1 MDIYMKR
8 VTLTPNGPN
17 SSYPDPLFGGMPGLE
32 LSRNI
37 FIDSTGSWGQ
47 LAPQSVQCQR
57 RWTPPRGINSTT
69 WDFSLRPCLTQKP
82 LVMIWGCKD
91 QIWRS
96 DLAYVCQQQLWG
108 KISQPDGFAELIFEC
123 RPVCWSTVYLEKPLG
138 PGKKV
143 PWILASRCT
152 PASDRG
158 AIQLL
163 KCQYYLKCLWVSPW
177 YSFSSPGR
185 QGTPMSHG
193 TKVTLKPSAKS
204 QTAPDALPQTAER
217 SPTSSGQRVMC
228 RSQGKLGSWGCLKS
242 ANSLQLSAQCFYVT
256 PRAAP
261 QAWIHRE
268 FLTIISHLPRMQRY
282 FQLSPPAA
290 CILPAARKEAPAE
303 VSTEVVF

>member
-8 VTLTPNGPN
+8 VTLTPNRPN

-37 FIDSTGSWGQ
+37 FIDSAGSWGQ

-57 RWTPPRGINSTT
+57 RWTPPGGINSTT

-143 PWILASRCT
+143 PWVLASPCT

-177 YSFSSPGR
+177 CSFSSPGR
-185 QGTPMSHG
+185 QGTPMGPMHWSPLQS
-193 TKVTLKPSAKS
+193 LK
-204 QTAPDALPQTAER
+204 QHQMLYRRLLREALRPVDKELCVGVRA
-217 SPTSSGQRVMC
+217 
-228 RSQGKLGSWGCLKS
+228 SWGVEAALNQPILCNCQLNAFMSRPGLLLKHGYTG
-242 ANSLQLSAQCFYVT
+242 NF
-256 PRAAP
+256 
-261 QAWIHRE
+261 
-268 FLTIISHLPRMQRY
+268 
-282 FQLSPPAA
+282 
-290 CILPAARKEAPAE
+290 
-303 VSTEVVF
+303 